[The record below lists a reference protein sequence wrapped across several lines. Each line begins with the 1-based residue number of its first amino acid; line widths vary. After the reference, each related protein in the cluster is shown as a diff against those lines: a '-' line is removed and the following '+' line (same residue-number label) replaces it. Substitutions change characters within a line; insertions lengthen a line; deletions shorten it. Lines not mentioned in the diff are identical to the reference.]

1 MVPLNGPIDPSPKD
15 WAFSDFVL
23 QPDGTLRCPAD
34 HPLTLQERRRGSATA
49 LYAWSMVLAHVIA
62 VPVLFEISVKKPQQR
77 RSLRPGQ
84 CRCLAHRILRIC
96 FDRASTDSKLH

>member
-1 MVPLNGPIDPSPKD
+1 
-15 WAFSDFVL
+15 
-23 QPDGTLRCPAD
+23 
-34 HPLTLQERRRGSATA
+34 
-49 LYAWSMVLAHVIA
+49 MVLAHVIA